1 MKTKYYFLALVSLFL
16 IGCSTASKKM
26 QKTIKPGE
34 GMIVGTICIENRTYD
49 SYTFSYAN
57 DITSV
62 NDYSINQESL
72 NYKDERPDFK
82 EKGKSYF
89 LFSIS
94 KPSGKYKFFKIRIL
108 TNTSDKISTIDIPIN
123 MKFQVEEGKTT
134 YFGQMN
140 INTKKKIYTV
150 ENNIDRD
157 RTWFAKKAPQIQF

>member
-1 MKTKYYFLALVSLFL
+1 MKTKYFILSLVSLL
-16 IGCSTASKKM
+16 VLGCSTASQKM
-26 QKTIKPGE
+26 QKTINTGE
-34 GMIVGTICIENRTYD
+34 GMIVGTICIENRTHN
-49 SYTFSYAN
+49 SYTFSYAD
-57 DITSV
+57 DIPSV
-62 NDYSINQESL
+62 NDYPISQESFT
-72 NYKDERPDFK
+72 YKDDRPDFK
-82 EKGKSYF
+82 ENGKSYF
-89 LFSIS
+89 LFSII
-94 KPSGKYKFFKIRIL
+94 KPSGKYKFFKIRIF